1 MLTKVVVHVGKN
13 VPVPLIEPADVMS
26 KIRMRILVPVE
37 DLGNHVVGLELFN
50 INVKDVLSLV
60 RVKSNNLVLKLRDL
74 VESLRYEV
82 GCSVRGSTHQYA
94 RVFIHVLHPVGYNC
108 GDYQC
113 FTTAWW
119 ALDN

>member
-1 MLTKVVVHVGKN
+1 
-13 VPVPLIEPADVMS
+13 
-26 KIRMRILVPVE
+26 MRILVPVE

-82 GCSVRGSTHQYA
+82 GCSVRGSHSLLPGERT
-94 RVFIHVLHPVGYNC
+94 V
-108 GDYQC
+108 
-113 FTTAWW
+113 
-119 ALDN
+119 

>member
-1 MLTKVVVHVGKN
+1 LLTKVVVHVGKN

-82 GCSVRGSTHQYA
+82 GCSVRGSHSLLPGERT
-94 RVFIHVLHPVGYNC
+94 V
-108 GDYQC
+108 
-113 FTTAWW
+113 
-119 ALDN
+119 